1 MLIYHILLQKY
12 KKKKVILKRAIKLE
26 KTTFQGWD
34 SNLQALVW
42 KMGAEPLRHYDST
55 DDVKYL
61 GVRTLYWSSLVSFGS
76 HI

>member
-1 MLIYHILLQKY
+1 MINSEIFEKERLN
-12 KKKKVILKRAIKLE
+12 LK

-42 KMGAEPLRHYDST
+42 KMVAEPLRHYDST
-55 DDVKYL
+55 DGVKYL
-61 GVRTLYWSSLVSFGS
+61 GVRTLYWSALVSFGS